1 MRKLFCYL
9 LSFFLMTSAVQAQDL
24 DTIKV
29 VTSATPIKTTTNE
42 YVSVIKIPTLLNV
55 EGKNAKG
62 KQTIGFTLSDSSPF
76 NVNVGGTAVT
86 PGQTI
91 EFKVEANALGGLD
104 IPVHSTSQGVLGS
117 SFFSLYI
124 NEVQV
129 LSCPDGYSMSG
140 EMCYKTVTWS
150 PYSFYCPS
158 NYSDNAG
165 GCTATAD
172 WVEDPNATCPSGYN
186 FYHSYQCIDSTGYSE
201 PESSKC
207 YAAGGMWHKW
217 TGQGICHF
225 NSPYITSRDRV
236 CSTGVVVGGTCLD
249 PSDTTSP
256 RGYCGSGG
264 YYNGSMCSETYSQPA
279 Q

>member
-9 LSFFLMTSAVQAQDL
+9 LSCFLMTSAVQAQDL
-24 DTIKV
+24 ETIKV

-55 EGKNAKG
+55 EGRNAKG

-91 EFKVEANALGGLD
+91 EFKVEANALGGVD
-104 IPVHSTSQGVLGS
+104 IPVYSTSQGVLGS
-117 SFFSLYI
+117 SFFTLYI

-129 LSCPDGYSMSG
+129 LSCPAGFSMSG
-140 EMCYKTVTWS
+140 EMCYKTES
-150 PYSFYCPS
+150 YPPYSYECPA
-158 NYSDNAG
+158 NYGSNAG
-165 GCTATAD
+165 GCTRFAP
-172 WVEDPNATCPSGYN
+172 WVEDPNATCPAGYN
-186 FYHSYQCIDSTGYSE
+186 FYHSYQCIDASGYSE
-201 PESSKC
+201 PESSNC

-217 TGQGICHF
+217 TGSGICHF
-225 NSPYITSRDRV
+225 NSPYITSRARM
-236 CSTGVVVGGTCLD
+236 CSSGYVVNGTCFN
-249 PSDTTSP
+249 PSDTTAP
-256 RGYCGSGG
+256 IGNCGSG
-264 YYNGSMCSETYSQPA
+264 YYDGSMCSRTYSQPA